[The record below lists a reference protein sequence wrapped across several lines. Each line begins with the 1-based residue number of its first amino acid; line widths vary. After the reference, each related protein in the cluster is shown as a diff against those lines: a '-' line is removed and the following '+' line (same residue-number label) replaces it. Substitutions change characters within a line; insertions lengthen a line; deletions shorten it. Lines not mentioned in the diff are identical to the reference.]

1 MLSMRISIL
10 LVLLAAFFSS
20 TLSAQNNASS
30 YYRKF
35 AAEQKKIRTKQVM
48 YYKGALSMSDAR
60 LTDKNRGMVVTQ
72 IVSSQKAVAKLPP
85 FQGDSALRNDY
96 RRILAIYLEAYT
108 TAFDSVQI
116 KKSVAGKSAANLVAY
131 RESIA
136 NMEGLVDEAE
146 DMWDLN
152 ENYFSNTYTISLMED
167 PTLAQLTTLRNL
179 ADYVLEIRGCYQSLP
194 FLLTEIQSLLKTKKY
209 SELEEKREALSEA
222 TDRALVTAGRV
233 GAYFNEKEK
242 EDDLLLNATLRYLD
256 ELKISAD
263 DDMTMILNELDEA
276 IYNEDDKDI
285 EKAVYNFEKL
295 LEDLVAAE
303 EDLNNRAEKFVSYYV
318 KD

>member
-1 MLSMRISIL
+1 
-10 LVLLAAFFSS
+10 
-20 TLSAQNNASS
+20 
-30 YYRKF
+30 
-35 AAEQKKIRTKQVM
+35 
-48 YYKGALSMSDAR
+48 
-60 LTDKNRGMVVTQ
+60 
-72 IVSSQKAVAKLPP
+72 
-85 FQGDSALRNDY
+85 
-96 RRILAIYLEAYT
+96 
-108 TAFDSVQI
+108 
-116 KKSVAGKSAANLVAY
+116 
-131 RESIA
+131 
-136 NMEGLVDEAE
+136 
-146 DMWDLN
+146 
-152 ENYFSNTYTISLMED
+152 
-167 PTLAQLTTLRNL
+167 
-179 ADYVLEIRGCYQSLP
+179 
-194 FLLTEIQSLLKTKKY
+194 
-209 SELEEKREALSEA
+209 
-222 TDRALVTAGRV
+222 LVTAGRV